1 MTVRESLT
9 PSVDRIEASSLVHI
23 RTKSSLMR
31 SLKGGLGWRGGAALL
46 ATYCASSSTVIYPT
60 TFGRLGYVFST
71 IALAAWILVAVSV
84 QLLLAEF
91 NAQHPEVKSAQD
103 FGFALGGWLGRT
115 VMAQCF
121 IWNQQLFLPVTISFS
136 ASSLKN
142 MVQGTSGTLISCN
155 VVWIL
160 MILLLFVVGVN
171 VFRDFGHTSWI
182 AVVTCATTTLQ
193 VVCIIVG
200 LLQSSSWSGPSYAW
214 PPAEL
219 TDTGGRG
226 QWNEVFA
233 AFTNFGYGYCPCFVV
248 TEIMA
253 EMDDRTEIRKSL
265 ISASLFMYALYAVSG
280 VILSANVGWKLN
292 DPVTGMMA
300 HDVFGIIANF
310 TLFFASVVD
319 HLITSITVN
328 QWLLSRYFP
337 AFELDDWSASGC
349 IKWFFITMP
358 SQTVAIGMVLLVP
371 DLGTLVGILVAVVL
385 PLAQAI
391 VPALLILNGE
401 RKGVFPR
408 RLTICERALLVVTC
422 CFGAVLMITGV
433 SSTVMSLSQLKFE
446 GNYFCDVVG
455 A

>member
-1 MTVRESLT
+1 
-9 PSVDRIEASSLVHI
+9 
-23 RTKSSLMR
+23 MR
-31 SLKGGLGWRGGAALL
+31 SLRGGLGWRGGAALL
-46 ATYCASSSTVIYPT
+46 ATYCASSSTVLYPT
-60 TFGRLGYVFST
+60 TFGRFGYAAAS
-71 IALAAWILVAVSV
+71 IGLAAWIFVALSV

-91 NAQHPEVKSAQD
+91 NAQHAEVKTAQD
-103 FGFALGGWLGRT
+103 FGFALGGRLGRT

-136 ASSLKN
+136 AKALKN
-142 MVQGTSGTLISCN
+142 MVQGPNGTLISCN
-155 VVWIL
+155 IVWIL

-182 AVVTCATTTLQ
+182 AVATCCTTTLQ
-193 VVCIIVG
+193 VICIMVG
-200 LLQSSSWSGPSYAW
+200 LLQWSSWSGPSYAW

-219 TDTGGRG
+219 TNNGGRG

-233 AFTNFGYGYCPCFVV
+233 AITNFGYGYCPCFVV

-253 EMDDRTEIRKSL
+253 EMEDRTEIRKSL
-265 ISASLFMYALYAVSG
+265 ISASVFMYALYAVTG
-280 VILSANVGWKLN
+280 VVLSVNVGWQLE

-300 HDVFGIIANF
+300 HNVFGIVANF

-319 HLITSITVN
+319 HFITSITVN
-328 QWLLSRYFP
+328 QWLLSQYFP
-337 AFELDDWSASGC
+337 TFDLDDWSLRGC

-371 DLGTLVGILVAVVL
+371 NLGTLVCILVAVVL
-385 PLAQAI
+385 PLAQVI
-391 VPALLILNGE
+391 VPSLLIINGE

-408 RLTICERALLVVTC
+408 RVNIGEKAILALAC
-422 CFGAVLMITGV
+422 FFGAILMITGV
-433 SSTVMSLSQLKFE
+433 SSTVMSLSQLKFG
-446 GNYFCDVVG
+446 GNYFCDIVG